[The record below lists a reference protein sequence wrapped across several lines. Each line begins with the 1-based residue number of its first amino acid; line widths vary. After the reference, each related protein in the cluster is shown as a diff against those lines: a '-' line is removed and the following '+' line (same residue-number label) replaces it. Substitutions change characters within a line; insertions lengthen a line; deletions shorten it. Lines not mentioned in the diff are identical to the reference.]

1 MTTTVRAP
9 EQNETKTLADVATLD
24 DAASQAA
31 CTATTW
37 PPMSSN
43 RFNGVLW
50 AERLMRQA
58 RAASSDAERFMKG
71 L

>member
-1 MTTTVRAP
+1 MTTTLHNTPTQVDRH
-9 EQNETKTLADVATLD
+9 TLADAT
-24 DAASQAA
+24 SQAA

-43 RFNGVLW
+43 RFAGTVW
-50 AERLMRQA
+50 AEKLMSQA
-58 RAASSDAERFMKG
+58 RTASSDAERFMKG

>member
-1 MTTTVRAP
+1 MTTMHNTPTQVDRP
-9 EQNETKTLADVATLD
+9 TLA

-43 RFNGVLW
+43 RFAGMLW
-50 AERLMRQA
+50 SERLMSQA

>member
-1 MTTTVRAP
+1 MTTMRAP
-9 EQNETKTLADVATLD
+9 EALTQADVPTLA

-43 RFNGVLW
+43 RFAGVLW
-50 AERLMRQA
+50 VERLMSQA
-58 RAASSDAERFMKG
+58 RVASGDAERFMKG

>member
-1 MTTTVRAP
+1 MTTTQRPTEIDTA
-9 EQNETKTLADVATLD
+9 NLADAT
-24 DAASQAA
+24 SQAA

-37 PPMSSN
+37 PPLSSN
-43 RFNGVLW
+43 RFAGVLW
-50 AERLMRQA
+50 SEKLMSQA

>member
-1 MTTTVRAP
+1 MTTMHNTPTIADTA
-9 EQNETKTLADVATLD
+9 NLADAT
-24 DAASQAA
+24 SQAA

-43 RFNGVLW
+43 RFAGMLW
-50 AERLMRQA
+50 SEKMMSQA

>member
-1 MTTTVRAP
+1 MMRAS
-9 EQNETKTLADVATLD
+9 EQNETNTIADVATLD

-50 AERLMRQA
+50 AERLMSQA
-58 RAASSDAERFMKG
+58 RAASSDAERFMANLKG

>member
-1 MTTTVRAP
+1 MTTTQRPSTPTQADRP
-9 EQNETKTLADVATLD
+9 TLA

-43 RFNGVLW
+43 RFAGMVW
-50 AERLMRQA
+50 SERPMSQA